1 MSNPSNP
8 PERVNKVLAKLGYGS
23 RRAVDALVAQS
34 RITINGQP
42 AQLGQRVTESD
53 HILIDNKPITWNQP
67 RSLILAFNKPAGVT
81 TTKADPHAKLTIMH
95 FLPPDMQHVFPVGRL
110 DRDSRGLLILTT
122 DGDLALRLQHPRYN
136 HEKEYKV
143 KVASAQSL
151 NGQKFAQDLKRLG
164 TTIVAPEHQTKPII
178 IKEFHLD
185 ESARTGYARV
195 ILTEGKKRQIRELF
209 KQLGYAVIDL
219 QRIRIGKLSLD
230 NLKEGQ
236 YREVSLTEI

>member
-8 PERVNKVLAKLGYGS
+8 PERVNKVLARLGYGS

-34 RITINGQP
+34 RVIVNGQP
-42 AQLGQRVTESD
+42 AQLGQRVTKND
-53 HILIDNKPITWNQP
+53 QILIDNKPVTWDKP

-81 TTKADPHAKLTIMH
+81 TTKSDPHAKLTIMH

-110 DRDSRGLLILTT
+110 DRDSHGLLILTT

-143 KVASAQSL
+143 KVASAQPL
-151 NGQKFAQDLKRLG
+151 TTPKFTHDLKLLG
-164 TTIVAPEHQTKPII
+164 TTIVAHEHQTKPII
-178 IKEFHLD
+178 VKEFHLD
-185 ESARTGYARV
+185 ESTKTGYARI

-219 QRIRIGKLSLD
+219 QRVRIGKLTLD
-230 NLKEGQ
+230 NLQEGQ
-236 YREVSLTEI
+236 YREVSLTDL